1 MMSELVG
8 LGDHVSFRVDGTLA
22 VFIMLAHCKGRE
34 RASVTKVIRQ
44 KRPRQT
50 TVYKR

>member
-8 LGDHVSFRVDGTLA
+8 LGDHVSFRVDRTLA
-22 VFIMLAHCKGRE
+22 EFTMLAHCKGRE
-34 RASVTKVIRQ
+34 RAPVTKVQ
-44 KRPRQT
+44 TEAGPRQG